1 MVEEGLSLE
10 VTFTQRKQLMQRFEK
25 EQNGMFCQLEDRKH
39 KSMRERGGAGRGQIS
54 EGFLG
59 KGEARGVWILSV
71 KGNH

>member
-1 MVEEGLSLE
+1 
-10 VTFTQRKQLMQRFEK
+10 
-25 EQNGMFCQLEDRKH
+25 MFCQLEDRKH
-39 KSMRERGGAGRGQIS
+39 KGMRERGGAGRGQIS